1 MSLLHIIF
9 EKRTK
14 AIEDQGQKQ
23 VDNLKN
29 LKPKKLEAIKDN
41 KCDDNKKL
49 LKYNEVF
56 NELSNERIVE
66 IYNMSKQIDFN
77 NLTCYIKG
85 QNIALMNFI
94 SFKGLLHTYDINNSN
109 ILIEKIE
116 EDQI

>member
-1 MSLLHIIF
+1 
-9 EKRTK
+9 
-14 AIEDQGQKQ
+14 
-23 VDNLKN
+23 
-29 LKPKKLEAIKDN
+29 
-41 KCDDNKKL
+41 
-49 LKYNEVF
+49 
-56 NELSNERIVE
+56 
-66 IYNMSKQIDFN
+66 MSKQIDFN